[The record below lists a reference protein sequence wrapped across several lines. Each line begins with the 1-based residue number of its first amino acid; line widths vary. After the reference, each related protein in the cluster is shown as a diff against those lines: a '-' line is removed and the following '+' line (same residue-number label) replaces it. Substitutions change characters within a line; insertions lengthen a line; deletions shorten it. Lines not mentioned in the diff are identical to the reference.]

1 MLIDIPAAITNVK
14 AAQYSHGDPMKEST
28 KLVCA
33 GRHPER
39 FGGVVNTPIFRAST
53 ILAGSMAEWEEMK
66 RARAAEEPGA
76 TTYGRYGTPTTHALE
91 EAIAA
96 LEGGY
101 RSLAFP
107 SGLAAI
113 STALTALLSAG
124 DHILVTDS
132 AYSPTRAFL
141 ERVMTR
147 FGVEVETYDPV
158 GRKSI
163 EESLRPNTRVV
174 YVESPGSETFDIQ
187 DIPAISAAAHK
198 HGAYVVMDNTWGTP
212 LYFKPFAHGVDVS
225 IQAATKYIVGHSDAM
240 LGVVTCNRDTWSL
253 VKQTTQDMG
262 QTAGPDD
269 IYLALR
275 GLRTL
280 EVRLQRHWDSG
291 LRVAQWL
298 ERQPQVEAVLHPAL
312 ASHPGHALWKR
323 DFTGACGLFSVVL
336 RASSRASLEAFVDA
350 LEHFGLGVSW
360 GGYESLVIPFTPGKG
375 CTGARWPYQ
384 GQAVRLH
391 VGLEDP
397 QDLIDDLQRGLL
409 ALSAR
414 ESRAQNKEAS
424 ADQICST

>member
-1 MLIDIPAAITNVK
+1 
-14 AAQYSHGDPMKEST
+14 MKEST

>member
-1 MLIDIPAAITNVK
+1 
-14 AAQYSHGDPMKEST
+14 MKEST
-28 KLVCA
+28 KLVSA

-101 RSLAFP
+101 RSLVFP

-158 GRKSI
+158 GGKSI
-163 EESLRPNTRVV
+163 QESLRPNTRVV

-212 LYFKPFAHGVDVS
+212 LYYKPFAHGVDVS

-240 LGVVTCNRDTWSL
+240 LGVVTCNRDTWAQ

-280 EVRLQRHWDSG
+280 EVRLQRHWESG

-312 ASHPGHALWKR
+312 PSHPGHALWKR

-336 RASSRASLEAFVDA
+336 RATSRASLEAFVDA
-350 LEHFGLGVSW
+350 LEHFGVGVSW

-414 ESRAQNKEAS
+414 ESRAQDKEAC
-424 ADQICST
+424 AD

>member
-1 MLIDIPAAITNVK
+1 MR
-14 AAQYSHGDPMKEST
+14 EST
-28 KLVCA
+28 QLVCA

-66 RARAAEEPGA
+66 RARAAEEHGA

-91 EAIAA
+91 EAVAA

-101 RSLAFP
+101 RSLVFP
-107 SGLAAI
+107 SGLAAV

-124 DHILVTDS
+124 DHVLVTDS

-147 FGVEVETYDPV
+147 FGVEVETYDPLS
-158 GRKSI
+158 GKSI
-163 EESLRPNTRVV
+163 EGFLRPNTRVV
-174 YVESPGSETFDIQ
+174 YVESPGSETLEIQ
-187 DIPAISAAAHK
+187 DIPAISAAAHA

-212 LYFKPFAHGVDVS
+212 LFFKPFSHGVDVS

-240 LGVVTCNRDTWSL
+240 LGVVTCNQDTWKA
-253 VKQTTQDMG
+253 VKQTTQDLG

-280 EVRLQRHWDSG
+280 SVRLQRHWDSG

-298 ERQPQVEAVLHPAL
+298 EQQPQVEAVLHPAL
-312 ASHPGHALWKR
+312 PSHPGNAIWKR
-323 DFTGACGLFSVVL
+323 DFRGACGLFSAVL
-336 RASSRASLEAFVDA
+336 RASSKESLTAFIDS

-360 GGYESLVIPFTPGKG
+360 GGYESLVIPFTPDRSRA
-375 CTGARWPYQ
+375 GARWPYQ

-397 QDLIDDLQRGLL
+397 QDLIDDLQHGLL
-409 ALSAR
+409 ALAAH
-414 ESRAQNKEAS
+414 ESRSEGGAQS
-424 ADQICST
+424 AEHACSA